1 MKRKKI
7 LNDREKIIMDTL
19 WQTEESLSSIELL
32 NRLGESEWNKLN
44 IFRTINSL
52 MDKGYIR
59 VDGFEQCN
67 TQYARKF
74 TFAITP
80 EEYAA
85 KMIKDDGLN
94 VSSIGK
100 IAMALIKDTNDE
112 KSKNELVRELQSI
125 IDELNTGN

>member
-1 MKRKKI
+1 
-7 LNDREKIIMDTL
+7 MDTL
-19 WQTEESLSSIELL
+19 WETGESLTSIELL
-32 NRLGESEWNKLN
+32 NRLGESDWNKLN
-44 IFRTINSL
+44 VFRTINSL

-85 KMIKDDGLN
+85 KMIKEDGLN
-94 VSSIGK
+94 ASSISK
-100 IAMALIKDTNDE
+100 IAMALIKDNDGE
-112 KSKNELVRELQSI
+112 IKKNELIEELQGI
-125 IDELNTGN
+125 IDELRSENQEGNRTDGSN